1 MDEKR
6 KKTLEGIYANLS
18 DEQKKK
24 AKECKTMDELMA
36 LAGEWGIELP
46 DEILGAVAGGGGDPE
61 LSDPGCRGYSAA
73 CDLYGTGSGGS
84 C

>member
-1 MDEKR
+1 MDEK
-6 KKTLEGIYANLS
+6 KKKLLEGLYANLS

-24 AKECKTMDELMA
+24 AKECKTMDEIMA

-46 DEILGAVAGGGGDPE
+46 DEILDAVAGGGDPE
-61 LSDPGCRGYSAA
+61 LSDPGCRIYSST